1 LLSGLAIVYAVLYWS
16 RRASSTRGAALD
28 GRSRLLARL
37 HLASSLAAVAAI
49 CIGLAVFFGGWIF
62 GSSIGHISF
71 LKTILPGAES
81 MKANT
86 ALGLAFLGAALFLH
100 SRGEVSHRTRLIASL
115 FAGITTLIGALT
127 VLEYLTRRNLHIDQL
142 LINDYVI
149 KISKDPPGRMSI
161 TTAISF
167 VLLGCALLF
176 PRNRR
181 GILASQ
187 SFALA
192 ASGLCLVNLIARL
205 YGIQN
210 FQGIAF
216 YTAIAF
222 HTSLTLFILALGVLC
237 STAHAGWMATVTS
250 EKMGG
255 VLARRLLP
263 AALLPIALGWLR
275 WQGQFRGYYD
285 DSFGIVLAVSAAVAI
300 FTLLIWVHCEL
311 LNRLDRERL
320 ASFQKLKARE
330 ADFQQLANSVPHL
343 VYTARA
349 DGWFDYC
356 NQRWIDYTGLTLEQS
371 QGGGSRAAIHPDDV
385 QSVVDGWNHTVATGL
400 TAELQFRLRRASDGV
415 YRWHL
420 GRIVPMH
427 DAAGKIVKWFG
438 TSTDIDDY
446 KRVQHAL
453 EESRQQ
459 LEARVHE
466 RTAELEKSNTL
477 LNAILDS
484 MADGVI
490 CINDKYEHVLC
501 NNAARKLGSG
511 PQQTNPERRAEAF
524 GIYHADKKT
533 LFKPEELPLGRAL
546 RGENCDNVEVFG
558 IHPDLKDQRWF
569 SCNSRPMRDSSGKVY
584 SAVLV
589 THDITERKLAEEA
602 LVQSEERF
610 RLIVESVQDYAIL
623 MLDCGGRVATWN
635 AGAQRINGYS
645 ADEIVGKHFS
655 IFHIP
660 EESERK
666 RAEALLRTAA
676 QSGRFEEEGWRVRK
690 NGERFYAQALI
701 TALRDKTGTLRGFS
715 KITRDITEKKR
726 LEETK
731 NRLLEILEETS
742 DFVGTARPDG
752 TVLYANRALRRLRGL
767 REGQSVESLRVE
779 GTYPPRVA
787 MQTLLDALQTA
798 IQYGTWSG
806 ETIFQYHSGEELPV
820 SQIIMSHR
828 NSDGEL
834 EFLSTIARDI
844 SEVKHKEA
852 QLELVQ
858 EQLEA
863 SLTKERELS
872 RQDPLTGLANRR
884 AFLETSEIE
893 KDRSRRYH
901 HCFNIAYIDLDGF
914 KKVNDTLGHAVGDQV
929 LIAVADTLRSN
940 LRSTD
945 AVARLGGDEFAVL
958 LTETDAASA
967 EKVLR
972 KLHELLRAA
981 MKKHGWNVDCSIGLA
996 SYLCPPESM
1005 DNIIR
1010 TADGLMYSVKAN
1022 GKGALAVAL
1031 LA

>member
-1 LLSGLAIVYAVLYWS
+1 LLSGLAIVYAVLYWF
-16 RRASSTRGAALD
+16 RRASSSSGAPPS

-37 HLASSLAAVAAI
+37 RLASSVAALAAV
-49 CIGLAVFFGGWIF
+49 CISLVVLFGGWV
-62 GSSIGHISF
+62 GNVSF
-71 LKTILPGAES
+71 LRTILPGAQS
-81 MKANT
+81 MKVNT
-86 ALGLAFLGAALFLH
+86 ALGLAFLGAALWLH
-100 SRGEVSHRTRLIASL
+100 SRAELSRRSRRIASL
-115 FAGITTLIGALT
+115 FAAITSLIGVLT
-127 VLEYLTRRNLHIDQL
+127 FFEYLTRRDFHIDQF
-142 LINDYVI
+142 LIHDYAQKV
-149 KISKDPPGRMSI
+149 STVPPGRMSI

-176 PRNRR
+176 PKNRR

-192 ASGLCLVNLIARL
+192 ATGLCLVNLIAHL
-205 YGIQN
+205 YGIQH
-210 FQGIAF
+210 FLGIAF

-222 HTSLTLFILALGVLC
+222 HTSLTVFILSLGVLC
-237 STAHAGWMATVTS
+237 STANAGWMATVTS
-250 EKMGG
+250 QQMGG

-275 WQGQFRGYYD
+275 WQGQLRGYYD
-285 DSFGIVLAVSAAVAI
+285 DGFGIVLAVSAAVAI
-300 FTLLIWVHCEL
+300 FTLLIWVHSEL
-311 LNRLDRERL
+311 LNRLDRERRE
-320 ASFQKLKARE
+320 SFERLQQSE

-356 NQRWIDYTGLTLEQS
+356 NQRWIDYTGLSLAQS

-385 QSVVDGWNHTVATGL
+385 QSVIDGWSRTIATG
-400 TAELQFRLRRASDGV
+400 AASELEFRLRRASDGA

-420 GRIVPMH
+420 GRIVPMR
-427 DAAGKIVKWFG
+427 DAAGKIIKWFG
-438 TSTDIDDY
+438 TSTDIDDH
-446 KRVQHAL
+446 KRVQRAL
-453 EESRQQ
+453 EESHQQ
-459 LEARVHE
+459 LEARVQE
-466 RTAELEKSNTL
+466 RTAELEKSNIL

-501 NNAARKLGSG
+501 NNAARRLGSG
-511 PQQTNPERRAEAF
+511 PQQTNPEQRAEAF

-533 LFKPEELPLGRAL
+533 LFQPEELPLGRAL
-546 RGENCDNVEVFG
+546 RGENCDNIEVFG
-558 IHPDLKDQRWF
+558 IHPELKEQRWF

-589 THDITERKLAEEA
+589 THDITERKRAEEA
-602 LVQSEERF
+602 LIQSEERF
-610 RLIVESVQDYAIL
+610 RLTVESVQDYAIF
-623 MLDCGGRVATWN
+623 MLDCDGNVASWN

-645 ADEIVGKHFS
+645 ADEIVGRHFS
-655 IFHIP
+655 TFHTA
-660 EESERK
+660 EDVERK
-666 RAEALLRTAA
+666 HPEATLRIATET
-676 QSGRFEEEGWRVRK
+676 GRFEEEGWRMRK
-690 NGERFYAQALI
+690 DGGRFFAHVLL
-701 TALRDKTGTLRGFS
+701 TALRDKSGNLRGFS
-715 KITRDITEKKR
+715 KITRDITERRR
-726 LEETK
+726 LEEMKT
-731 NRLLEILEETS
+731 RLLEILEETS
-742 DFVGTARPDG
+742 DFVGTATPDG
-752 TVLYANRALRRLRGL
+752 RILYANRALRRLRGL
-767 REGQSVESLRVE
+767 SDGQSIEGLRVE
-779 GTYPPRVA
+779 GTYPTRVA
-787 MQTLLDALQTA
+787 QQTLKDARQTA
-798 IQYGTWSG
+798 IQFGAWRG
-806 ETIFQYHSGEELPV
+806 ENIFRYYSGEELPV

-834 EFLSTIARDI
+834 EFLSSIARDI
-844 SEVKHKEA
+844 SEIKNKEE

-872 RQDPLTGLANRR
+872 RQDPLTGLPNRR
-884 AFLETSEIE
+884 AFMETSEIE
-893 KDRSRRYH
+893 KERSRRYH

-914 KKVNDTLGHAVGDQV
+914 KNINDTLGHTVGDQV
-929 LIAVADTLRSN
+929 LIQVASTLRSS

-945 AVARLGGDEFAVL
+945 AVARLGGDEFAIL

-981 MKKHGWNVDCSIGLA
+981 MKSNGWNVDFSIGLA
-996 SYLCPPESM
+996 SYLCPPE
-1005 DNIIR
+1005 DIDTIIR
-1010 TADGLMYSVKAN
+1010 TADGLMYSVKAK